1 MKELIK
7 SAKKRA
13 EVLKKAVKIA
23 EKEARKFPEGR
34 LRVSN
39 SGARLRYYKMDE
51 FGETSGKYIPAE
63 NRELART
70 LAQKEYNS
78 QFIRMAKAE
87 IRRVEIFIERELQK
101 GANLSYEKLSKSRK
115 ALVEPYILTDEM
127 YARMWQD
134 EYGGGNG
141 LFPED
146 KRFATKRGEK
156 VRSKSEAILA
166 DMFYDFGIPYHYE
179 KPLVLS
185 SGRTKYPDF
194 TLLNIETR
202 EEIYWEHLGMLDD
215 YDYRVDNLKKLNEYR
230 ENGVFSPKNL
240 IVTCEIPEVPL
251 DISGIRAMVKDLFP
265 VA

>member
-1 MKELIK
+1 MVNLIK
-7 SAKKRA
+7 IAKARQKM
-13 EVLKKAVKIA
+13 LKNALRIA
-23 EKEARKFPEGR
+23 EKEAKTFPEGR
-34 LRVSN
+34 LRVSKA
-39 SGARLRYYKMDE
+39 GKQLRYFKVTKSKDSS
-51 FGETSGKYIPAE
+51 GEYIPVD
-63 NRELART
+63 NRKLVKE

-78 QFIRMAKAE
+78 QFRKLAVGEYERLEKFIRKE
-87 IRRVEIFIERELQK
+87 ETK
-101 GANLSYEKLSKSRK
+101 NANLAFSKLSPTRK

-179 KPLVLS
+179 KPLVLN

-251 DISGIRAMVKDLFP
+251 DISGIRTMVSELFP